1 MGVGKTRT
9 RRTGS
14 VPFRLC
20 VGGPSRWHVPR
31 MGSARAARFLSFVGF
46 PNPKFLPPSPRNPR
60 SSPSIR
66 LVVCVRGRLRTCG
79 SALAWESSWKS
90 SVSEPC
96 GSRSRLVMEGS
107 EGDGGAPDSWELAD
121 LDESMS
127 RLVVSSS
134 SISKKKTPPPELVD
148 DAPELASTPGPLP
161 VRSSSSPSLAD
172 TVDQVD
178 QFLRE
183 ALEKPRERLA
193 SKLMNFRFDARQ
205 RDCTSYSCFYYSF
218 L

>member
-1 MGVGKTRT
+1 
-9 RRTGS
+9 
-14 VPFRLC
+14 
-20 VGGPSRWHVPR
+20 
-31 MGSARAARFLSFVGF
+31 
-46 PNPKFLPPSPRNPR
+46 
-60 SSPSIR
+60 
-66 LVVCVRGRLRTCG
+66 
-79 SALAWESSWKS
+79 
-90 SVSEPC
+90 
-96 GSRSRLVMEGS
+96 MEGS

-121 LDESMS
+121 LDEAMS
-127 RLVVSSS
+127 RLVVSSP